1 MSRAHLEVL
10 KSWGLLA
17 SLALRRPEE
26 FRDRIAGYADLGLNR
41 LFSASPPY
49 ETLSWKGALRDLEE
63 RFGHVA
69 GVLEEPALSEV
80 EESTRRL
87 LHDVRGE
94 DPFRLRWAADSVLAR
109 CCYLMCR
116 LLGPEVVVETGV
128 AYGVSSAF
136 VLRAMEVNGRGVL
149 HSVDLPP
156 LRREYERFWGVAVD
170 GALRSR
176 WRLHRGS
183 SGRVLPPLLDELE
196 TVDLFVHDSLHTY
209 RNMQRE
215 FELIWHRLRT
225 GGVLIADD
233 VERTRAFGK
242 LREKSPTLWRV
253 VRDRQE
259 QPLHD
264 RAVPITTFGIAIK

>member
-1 MSRAHLEVL
+1 VSRAYLDVL

-26 FRDRIAGYADLGLNR
+26 FRDRIAGYVDLGLNR
-41 LFSASPPY
+41 PFGASPPR
-49 ETLSWKGALRDLEE
+49 ETVSWKIALRDLDE
-63 RFGHVA
+63 RFGRVA
-69 GVLEEPALSEV
+69 DVLKEPALSEV

-116 LLGPEVVVETGV
+116 LLEPEAAVETGV

-136 VLRAMEVNGRGVL
+136 ILRAMEVNGRGVL

-156 LRREYERFWGVAVD
+156 LRREYEEFWGVAVD

-183 SGRVLPPLLDELE
+183 SRRVLPELLEGLE
-196 TVDLFVHDSLHTY
+196 EVDLFVHDSLHTY
-209 RNMQRE
+209 RNMRRE
-215 FELIWHRLRT
+215 FELVWPRLRT
-225 GGVLIADD
+225 GSVLIADD
-233 VERTRAFGK
+233 VERNRAFGE
-242 LREKSPTLWRV
+242 LRQKSPTLWRV

-259 QPLHD
+259 LPLHD